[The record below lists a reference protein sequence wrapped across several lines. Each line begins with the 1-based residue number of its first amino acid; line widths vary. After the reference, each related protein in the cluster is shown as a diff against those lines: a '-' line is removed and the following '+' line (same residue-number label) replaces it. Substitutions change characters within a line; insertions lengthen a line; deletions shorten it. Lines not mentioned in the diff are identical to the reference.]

1 MVTRAIKKAIVK
13 AMKKS
18 NMDQTLASFESSF
31 SYVALVTIV
40 VIIAALRNFVV
51 RTAPFVAI
59 IGAAGLAGAL
69 MIIFKP
75 FKVGDYIQ
83 REGAAGTVE

>member
-1 MVTRAIKKAIVK
+1 
-13 AMKKS
+13 
-18 NMDQTLASFESSF
+18 
-31 SYVALVTIV
+31 
-40 VIIAALRNFVV
+40 
-51 RTAPFVAI
+51 VAI
-59 IGAAGLAGAL
+59 IGAVGLAGAL